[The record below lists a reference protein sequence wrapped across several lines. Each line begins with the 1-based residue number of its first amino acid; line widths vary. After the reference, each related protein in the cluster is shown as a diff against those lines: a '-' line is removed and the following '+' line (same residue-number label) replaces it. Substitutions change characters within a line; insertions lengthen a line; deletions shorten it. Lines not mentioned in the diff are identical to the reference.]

1 MQCLAVAPTPSSKGR
16 GVWGGAEGGANLIW
30 TEVPVGRVQVQPP
43 PLILWTKTLRLLIY
57 RAYSE
62 RLCRMWHGDDILG

>member
-1 MQCLAVAPTPSSKGR
+1 MSCSSSDAEQQGQ
-16 GVWGGAEGGANLIW
+16 GGLGGEGGANLIW
-30 TEVPVGRVQVQPP
+30 TEVTVGRVQVQPP

-62 RLCRMWHGDDILG
+62 RLCRM